1 MSGNS
6 AVTDAINVFKQPARL
21 HGLWKHGLP
30 FDTLQVIKIAAGDA
44 DSVAAAAMDRNVEE
58 AKLREA
64 ADFYLRQ
71 MFLQAGP
78 SRHRLLGLAPQ
89 AGLEELRTHRRW
101 LLKWLH
107 PDRAGSKWRAAYF
120 KQISDAAKSLELELG
135 GETDSSV
142 ADATRSRGV
151 VRVKLSHKRILAL
164 KAQNTAMQDSLLP
177 SRFSGRKTLTIL
189 GACLAVAT
197 AFVLL
202 AVMWN

>member
-6 AVTDAINVFKQPARL
+6 AITDAINVFKQPARL

-30 FDTLQVIKIAAGDA
+30 LDTLQVIKIAAGDA
-44 DSVAAAAMDRNVEE
+44 DSMTAATKDRNIDE
-58 AKLREA
+58 AELREA

-71 MFLQAGP
+71 MFMQAGP

-89 AGLEELRTHRRW
+89 ASLDELRIHRRW

-135 GETDSSV
+135 GTTDSSV
-142 ADATRSRGV
+142 AAAPRSMGV
-151 VRVKLSHKRILAL
+151 VRIKLSRKRTLTLNSAL
-164 KAQNTAMQDSLLP
+164 QDSLLP
-177 SRFSGRKTLTIL
+177 SWFHDIKTMTIL
-189 GACLAVAT
+189 GTCLAIAT
-197 AFVLL
+197 GFVLL
-202 AVMWN
+202 AVMWD